1 MFTRMSV
8 GRYRYSG
15 DRGYCPAAADHITRV
30 VSDMLEHVRE
40 PRHED
45 I

>member
-1 MFTRMSV
+1 MRMAAD
-8 GRYRYSG
+8 RFRRRG

-30 VSDMLEHVRE
+30 VTDMLEHVRE